1 MGTAALGSSPT
12 PHSEVPAVAFEQTG
26 RDREQQGRQ
35 MGNGGGEC
43 GHSPFISRPA
53 SMPLI
58 TKDAPEVAVDRGDE
72 QCALDRCESN
82 ASRRCGCA
90 RELGLRSQSS
100 AQVGQNWIRNRQ
112 QPFRVATRAVTL
124 WPQRGSCVATA
135 GSEGQRTRWG
145 SSSGRAAVLAR
156 AAERAP
162 RRARRPPVSKIT
174 ITITITIH

>member
-1 MGTAALGSSPT
+1 MRPAAQAAP
-12 PHSEVPAVAFEQTG
+12 Q
-26 RDREQQGRQ
+26 RQ
-35 MGNGGGEC
+35 AC
-43 GHSPFISRPA
+43 AAISRPA

-90 RELGLRSQSS
+90 RQGAGLHLRSQSS
-100 AQVGQNWIRNRQ
+100 AQVGQNCIRNRQ

-145 SSSGRAAVLAR
+145 SSGRAAVLAR

-162 RRARRPPVSKIT
+162 RRARRPPVSKMGEQTVQFFIQSTCGLGGIT
-174 ITITITIH
+174 SLP